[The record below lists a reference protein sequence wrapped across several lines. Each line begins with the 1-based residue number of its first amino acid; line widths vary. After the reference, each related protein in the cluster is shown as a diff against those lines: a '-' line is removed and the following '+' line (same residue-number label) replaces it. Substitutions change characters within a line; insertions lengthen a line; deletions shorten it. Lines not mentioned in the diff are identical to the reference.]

1 MAAEIVAQLPQL
13 EALCERMYNSQNPE
27 ERAHAEQYLRVFGQ
41 SIEYI
46 AHCKA
51 LLDTSQSP
59 YAQLL
64 ATSSL
69 LKVVKE
75 HTLSVPVKLE
85 MRTYFLSFLDSRGPA
100 LEPFVVTSLVQ
111 LLCRMTKLCWFDDDT
126 FQSIVDDAKTFLE
139 KGSSGGS
146 SGHYLLGLKIL
157 VLLVGEMNQ
166 PIGGR
171 TLTSHRKAAISFR
184 DTRLFS
190 VFQLA
195 LTALRQLAAAPKPD
209 TKLQD
214 QAVNLALATLS
225 FDFVGTCLDESSE
238 DLGTIQVPSSWRSV
252 IEDPTTVQLFLDFY
266 AVNKPPLSNAA
277 LECLVRLASVRRSL
291 FASEASRGSF
301 LNHLASGTRDILRT
315 QRGLSEH
322 ANYHEFCRLL
332 GRLKTN
338 YQLSELVGVD
348 GYEEWIQLVADLTV
362 SSLASWQWAS
372 GSVYYL
378 LGLWSRLI
386 SSMPYLKGDSPSLL
400 DTYVPR
406 INQAYITSRL
416 DSVAEAVK
424 GGNEDPLDNEE
435 QMADQ
440 LDAIPFLCRF
450 QYRPT
455 ADFLLAFMQPLS
467 SSYKDAAVPGKASS
481 QELEIMEGQLTWLVH
496 LVGAIIKGRLSSS
509 TAESQEPID
518 GDLAAQVLGL
528 LQVCDAGV
536 HGQRSGEH
544 SRQRLDLA
552 LLGFFQSFRKVYV
565 GEQVMTCSKV
575 YLRLREKIGVDT
587 HLAVLNIMVQ
597 KIAVNLKQF
606 CDCEEVVSQT
616 LTLFQD
622 LATGFMSGKLLLKLD
637 AVSFLLSHHPAE
649 HFPFLTRRANM
660 QSRPMFYATLARLLF
675 MEDTPAK
682 FHSFVSPLQQVL
694 QQLAQASAGGT
705 NPAALRQS
713 VPEDTVAGLFR
724 DLRGIA
730 IATNNRKTYG
740 LLFDWLLPAHFPVIV
755 ASVQAW
761 ADVPQVTT
769 AILKFMAEFALNKTQ
784 RLTFDSSS
792 PNGILLFREI
802 SKVLVTYGSR
812 VLNTPPG
819 TDPYAERYKGTWVCM
834 LILARALSGNYV
846 NFGVFDLYGDPAFK
860 DAVRIAL
867 QLIVSV
873 PLPDIMAFR
882 KVSRSFFQLLEV
894 LSHSHA
900 SMLAATD
907 LETFSFLMS
916 AVDTG
921 LKSLDSSISSQCA
934 ATVDNLAGF
943 YFKATHADAP
953 ASQSP
958 PHPAAQTMG
967 AHLRA
972 RPEQLPTI
980 LKTLFELVLFEDV
993 ANQWSISRPMLTL
1006 ILVNEDIYL
1015 QLQQQII
1022 DAQPADR
1029 RSHLTACLANLM
1041 VDVNRNL
1048 DPKNRDK
1055 FTQNLTLVRTEFKLK
1070 T

>member
-1 MAAEIVAQLPQL
+1 MAADILAQLPQL
-13 EALCERMYNSQNPE
+13 EALCECMYNSQNPE

-41 SIEYI
+41 STDYI

-51 LLDTSQSP
+51 LLDNSQSP

-64 ATSSL
+64 ATFSL
-69 LKVVKE
+69 LKVVTE

-85 MRTYFLSFLDSRGPA
+85 MRSYFLSFLDSRGPT

-111 LLCRMTKLCWFDDDT
+111 LLCRMTKLCWFDDDM
-126 FQSIVDDAKTFLE
+126 FQNIVEDAKTFLE
-139 KGSSGGS
+139 KGSTGGS

-171 TLTSHRKAAISFR
+171 TLTAHRKAAVSFR
-184 DTRLFS
+184 DTALFGI
-190 VFQLA
+190 FQLA
-195 LTALRQLAAAPKPD
+195 LTALGQLALANQPD

-214 QAVNLALATLS
+214 QAGNLALATLS

-238 DLGTIQVPSSWRSV
+238 DLGTIQVPSTWRPI
-252 IEDPTTVQLFLDFY
+252 IENPSTVQLFFDFY
-266 AVNKPPLSNAA
+266 AVTKPPLSNTA

-291 FASEASRGSF
+291 FTCEIERGKF
-301 LNHLASGTRDILRT
+301 LNHLASGTREILRT

-338 YQLSELVGVD
+338 YQLSELVAVD
-348 GYEEWIQLVADLTV
+348 GYTEWIQLVADLTV

-378 LGLWSRLI
+378 LGLWSRLV
-386 SSMPYLKGDSPSLL
+386 SSMPYLKGDSPSML

-416 DSVAEAVK
+416 DSVAAAVK
-424 GGNEDPLDNEE
+424 GGSEDPLDNEE
-435 QMADQ
+435 QVADQ

-450 QYRPT
+450 QYRST
-455 ADFLLAFMQPLS
+455 ADFLLALMQPLS
-467 SSYKDAAVPGKASS
+467 DKYTEAAVPGKASA
-481 QELEIMEGQLTWLVH
+481 EEVEIMEGQLTWLVH
-496 LVGAIIKGRLSSS
+496 LVGAIIKGRLSSP

-518 GDLAAQVLGL
+518 GDLAAQVFGL
-528 LQVCDAGV
+528 LKVCDVGV
-536 HGQRSGEH
+536 HGQRTSER
-544 SRQRLDLA
+544 SRQRLDIA

-565 GEQVMTCSKV
+565 GEQVMACSKV
-575 YLRLREKIGVDT
+575 YARLRDRIGVEN
-587 HLAVLNIMVQ
+587 HLAVLNLLVQ

-606 CDCEEVVSQT
+606 SDCEDVVSHT

-637 AVSFLLSHHPAE
+637 AVTFLLAHHPAE
-649 HFPFLTRRANM
+649 HFPFLTRRDNM
-660 QSRPMFYATLARLLF
+660 RSRPMFYATLARLLF
-675 MEDTPAK
+675 MDETPAK
-682 FHSFVSPLQQVL
+682 FHTFVSPLQQVL
-694 QQLAQASAGGT
+694 LQLGQASSGGS
-705 NPAALRQS
+705 NPTALRQS
-713 VPEDTVAGLFR
+713 VPQDTAAGLFR

-755 ASVQAW
+755 ASLEAW
-761 ADVPQVTT
+761 AGVPEVTT
-769 AILKFMAEFALNKTQ
+769 AVLKFMAEFVLNKTQ

-792 PNGILLFREI
+792 PNGILLFREV
-802 SKVLVTYGSR
+802 SKVLVTFGSW
-812 VLNTPPG
+812 VLAAPPG
-819 TDPYAERYKGTWVCM
+819 NDPYAQRYKGIWVCM
-834 LILARALSGNYV
+834 LILSRALSGNYV
-846 NFGVFDLYGDPAFK
+846 NFGVFELYGDPAFK
-860 DAVRIAL
+860 DAVSMVLRMAL
-867 QLIVSV
+867 SI
-873 PLPDIMAFR
+873 PLSDIMAFR
-882 KVSRSFFQLLEV
+882 KVGRAFFQLLEV

-900 SMLAATD
+900 ATLAATD
-907 LETFSFLMS
+907 LATFSFLMY
-916 AVDTG
+916 AIDGG
-921 LKSLDSSISSQCA
+921 LKSLDTSISSQCA
-934 ATVDNLAGF
+934 AAADNLAGF
-943 YFKATHADAP
+943 YFKATHTDALP
-953 ASQSP
+953 TQPP
-958 PHPAAQTMG
+958 PHPAAQAMG

-972 RPEQLPTI
+972 RPELLPAI
-980 LKTLFELVLFEDV
+980 LTTLFELVLFEDV
-993 ANQWSISRPMLTL
+993 GNQWSLSRPMLAL

-1015 QLQQQII
+1015 QLQQQIV

-1029 RSHLTACLANLM
+1029 RSRLTACLAKLM

-1048 DPKNRDK
+1048 DSKNRDK
-1055 FTQNLTLVRTEFKLK
+1055 FTQNLTLVRTEFRAK